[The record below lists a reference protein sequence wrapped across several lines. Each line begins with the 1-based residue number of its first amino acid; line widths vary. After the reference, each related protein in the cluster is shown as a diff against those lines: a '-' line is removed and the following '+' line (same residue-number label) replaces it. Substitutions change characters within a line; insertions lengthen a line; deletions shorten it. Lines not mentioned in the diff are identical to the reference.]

1 MGSILPESTATAVRD
16 DEDASDF
23 RSIQVRR
30 LASVIEDFRRDPMLQ
45 TLTPG
50 TAVAW
55 LSRLDSNADVSDV
68 PQESMR
74 AATEVF
80 FGLSAFRPML
90 YRLGYITV
98 ASGLVSLFVIYFAFG
113 MVAAA
118 GASAGFLI
126 VMWTAW
132 LALGKLQLRPLRQ
145 TTRLSHRVLHHLLI
159 RVLIDPR
166 WKMSSDRLPVS

>member
-1 MGSILPESTATAVRD
+1 MGSILPGYTATAVRE

-45 TLTPG
+45 SLTPG

-55 LSRLDSNADVSDV
+55 LSRLDSNVDVGHV
-68 PQESMR
+68 PPESIKTT
-74 AATEVF
+74 TEVF
-80 FGLSAFRPML
+80 FGLSAIRPML

-98 ASGLVSLFVIYFAFG
+98 ASGLVSLFVIYLAFG

-126 VMWTAW
+126 MMWTAW
-132 LALGKLQLRPLRQ
+132 LALCKLLRG
-145 TTRLSHRVLHHLLI
+145 
-159 RVLIDPR
+159 
-166 WKMSSDRLPVS
+166 LPYASYSCDHSAKAPDYRTAYCITC